1 MLYMLT
7 PLGERIGCCCAA
19 VVLVDVVVVVVVVAM
34 FVAPVVPVGLLV
46 ALVFV
51 EDIVEFRVL

>member
-1 MLYMLT
+1 MFT

-46 ALVFV
+46 ALVFA